1 MKWIKTYETFT
12 TDDNRGD
19 DQQYP
24 QYNQALRQ
32 EAKKWVEAIRN
43 SENRF
48 YLFKIAGLK
57 LPKEIHSDEMDKI
70 FDEAEEKAIDYFVR
84 HREEIGQKV
93 DFTAQPI
100 VIPGAKGYGIPTM
113 NNIGGSSHAGSIRI
127 GESKEEE
134 DFDTE
139 IQIKP
144 EEMELFNT
152 KQPLIEL
159 IRNSKI
165 GLGNNKVKFNKGD
178 QKTIDTLDIYLEI
191 DQSQIE

>member
-12 TDDNRGD
+12 TDDTRGD
-19 DQQYP
+19 DQEYP

-32 EAKKWVEAIRN
+32 EAKKWVEAIRS

-48 YLFKIAGLK
+48 YLFKLAGIE
-57 LPKEIHSDEMDKI
+57 LPKEITAEDMDKT

-84 HREEIGQKV
+84 HKEEIGQKV
-93 DFTAQPI
+93 DFTTQPI
-100 VIPGAKGYGIPTM
+100 VISGAKGYGIPTT
-113 NNIGGSSHAGSIRI
+113 NNVGGTSHANSIRI
-127 GESKEEE
+127 GESMEN
-134 DFDTE
+134 FDTE
-139 IQIKP
+139 IQITP
-144 EEMELFNT
+144 DEMELFNT

-165 GLGNNKVKFNKGD
+165 GLGNNKVKFNKSD

-191 DQSQIE
+191 DQSQIK